1 MTWKVLPPQGQKVIP
16 RIPPGLRVYAIGD
29 IHGRVDLL
37 KSLFERIDA
46 TLKAFPI
53 DQSIHV
59 LLGDYID
66 RGSNSRDV
74 IETLIS
80 RRRQH
85 STVFLKGNHESYAMQ
100 FLNDPATLPEWVAAG
115 GTTTLL
121 SYGVSPPTRRKPQRD
136 DDVAAAFRQ
145 ALPESHR
152 RFIGGLALS
161 FTCGGYFFTHAG
173 VRPGIALNRQREQ
186 DLLWIREE
194 FLSHEQD
201 FGKVIVHGHTPSE
214 TVDIRCN
221 RINVD
226 TGAYATGR
234 LGCLVLQGDQVA
246 VI

>member
-1 MTWKVLPPQGQKVIP
+1 MPQLPQ
-16 RIPPGLRVYAIGD
+16 GLRVYAIGD
-29 IHGRVDLL
+29 IHGRADLL
-37 KSLFERIDA
+37 QSLFARIDA
-46 TLKAFPI
+46 TLRGFPI

-59 LLGDYID
+59 FLGDYID
-66 RGSNSRDV
+66 RGPNSREV
-74 IETLIS
+74 IETLLT

-85 STVFLKGNHESYAMQ
+85 SSVFLKGNHESYATQ
-100 FLNDPATLPEWVAAG
+100 FLNDPGMLPEWIAAG
-115 GTTTLL
+115 GTSTLL
-121 SYGVSPPTRRKPQRD
+121 SYGVCPPTRRKPQRD

-152 RFIGGLALS
+152 RFMAGLAIS

-173 VRPGIALNRQREQ
+173 VRPGIALDRQHEH
-186 DLLWIREE
+186 DLLWIREA
-194 FLSHEQD
+194 FLLHDQD
-201 FGKVIVHGHTPSE
+201 FGKVVVHGHTPSE

-234 LGCLVLQGDQVA
+234 LSCLVLQDDKVA